1 MFTLIRRI
9 LFLLPPERA
18 HYATMHLLQVLCAF
32 APTRWLLQQIWPMVH
47 DPVEVAGI
55 RFPNR
60 VGLAAGF
67 DKDARFMRV
76 FKTLGFGHMEI
87 GTITP
92 KAQPGNEK
100 PRLFR
105 LPADKAL
112 INRLGFNNRGLDH
125 AIEKLKNR
133 PQGLIIGGN
142 IGKNKL
148 TPNEEAESDYVKCF
162 EGLFPYVDYFTVNVS
177 SPNTPNLRALQEK
190 EPLMALLTALQA
202 RNQAKETPKPI
213 FLKIAPDLTEG
224 QLDDIVDI
232 VKSTHIA
239 GVVATNTTIDRT
251 GLQTAAAEV
260 ESLGAG
266 GLSGAP
272 VFEKSTQMLQQLHHK
287 SGGSFPIIGV
297 GGILTGQQAAE
308 KAKAGAVM
316 VQLYT
321 GFIYR
326 GPQLVHDCAQATKL
340 LSQP

>member
-18 HYATMHLLQVLCAF
+18 HYATMHLLQALCAF

-47 DPVEVAGI
+47 DPVEIAGI

-112 INRLGFNNRGLDH
+112 INRLGFNNMGLDH

-133 PQGLIIGGN
+133 PEGLIIGGN
-142 IGKNKL
+142 IGKNKV
-148 TPNEEAESDYVKCF
+148 TPNEQAQNDYVKCF

-190 EPLMALLTALQA
+190 EPLMALLSALQE
-202 RNQAKETPKPI
+202 RNQAKVTPKPI

-232 VKSTHIA
+232 VKSTRIA
-239 GVVATNTTIDRT
+239 GVVGTNTTIDRS
-251 GLQTAAAEV
+251 GLNTPSTTV

-272 VFEKSTQMLQQLHHK
+272 VFVKSTHILKQLHEK

-297 GGILTGQQAAE
+297 GGILSGQQAAE
-308 KAKAGAVM
+308 KAKAGAAM

-326 GPQLVHDCAQATKL
+326 GPQLVHESAKALKH
-340 LSQP
+340 